1 MNRDE
6 ARAYFQ
12 KSGLTYQL
20 LTGDDIR
27 RLHVYVGDALRDYS
41 TNGNEHAV
49 ARGMCVSKL
58 HRKDIEVP
66 VKGGLQFAEI
76 HVDGSYFKR
85 RPGITFNTDEFIG
98 FAGEFDDQN
107 VQPLL
112 EAFCSW
118 CDELKKDKKT
128 A

>member
-12 KSGLTYQL
+12 KNGLTYQL
-20 LTGDDIR
+20 LTEDDIR
-27 RLHVYVGDALRDYS
+27 RLHVYVGYALQDYS
-41 TNGNEHAV
+41 INGGEHAV
-49 ARGMCVSKL
+49 TRGMCVSKL
-58 HRKDIEVP
+58 YKKDIDVTVES
-66 VKGGLQFAEI
+66 GLRFAEI

-85 RPGITFNTDEFIG
+85 RPGITFNTDGFVG

-107 VQPLL
+107 VRPLL

-118 CDELKKDKKT
+118 CDEVKEGKKI